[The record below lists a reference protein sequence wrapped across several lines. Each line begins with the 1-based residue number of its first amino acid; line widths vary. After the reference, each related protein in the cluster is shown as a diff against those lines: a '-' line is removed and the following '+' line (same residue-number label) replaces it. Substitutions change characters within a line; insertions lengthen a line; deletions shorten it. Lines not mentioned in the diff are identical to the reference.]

1 MVGADVCVE
10 MLTAK
15 KVKRDR
21 EVWTFCGPYKV
32 DWVGDQ
38 MNDWVAYLTVSAY
51 NEDKDPKVQLFGG
64 NEYLPSYANAVGPGQ
79 YLS

>member
-1 MVGADVCVE
+1 
-10 MLTAK
+10 
-15 KVKRDR
+15 
-21 EVWTFCGPYKV
+21 
-32 DWVGDQ
+32 

-51 NEDKDPKVQLFGG
+51 NEAKDPKVQLFGG